1 MSFENEMK
9 VRFGGFWNS
18 LVLLF
23 VIIVCLRFSSLEL
36 ADQGLWDRVHCA
48 LHLFFGCIATG
59 ILLGIL
65 RIFLGF
71 SNDTYTR
78 APASVNFA
86 TGLKYGITTGGL
98 LIFVVGILQLDNFL
112 GAFQPMVN
120 AILAKLLA
128 IIA

>member
-1 MSFENEMK
+1 MSFENEMRVK
-9 VRFGGFWNS
+9 FGGFWNS
-18 LVLLF
+18 LILLF
-23 VIIVCLRFSSLEL
+23 VIVVCLRFSSLEL
-36 ADQGLWDRVHCA
+36 ADKGLWDRVHCA

-65 RIFLGF
+65 RMFLGF

-86 TGLKYGITTGGL
+86 TGLKYGVTAGGL
-98 LIFVVGILQLDNFL
+98 LVFVVGVLQLDNFM

-128 IIA
+128 IIV